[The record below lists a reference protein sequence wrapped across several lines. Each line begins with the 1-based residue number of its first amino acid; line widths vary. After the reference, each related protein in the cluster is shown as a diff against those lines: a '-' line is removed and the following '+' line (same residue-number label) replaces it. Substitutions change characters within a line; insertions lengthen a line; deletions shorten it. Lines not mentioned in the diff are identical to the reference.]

1 MSCPV
6 YYSVSEASET
16 SLVMLI
22 DADNFMLTG
31 GGSRRRL
38 NEERIS
44 ECAQAAGAE
53 QVIAY
58 AGYFYP
64 KERKRLIKYGIKPK
78 LTGRNADKWIINRAS
93 RLFARGFDAIIA
105 SGDGEMGQ
113 AITEAA
119 RHHGRLVDFYA
130 LSRSASRSLPISRF
144 CEDWIIG
151 PKPRNPFW
159 RLK

>member
-6 YYSVSEASET
+6 YYSVSEASEA

-64 KERKRLIKYGIKPK
+64 KERKRLIKCSIKPK
-78 LTGRNADKWIINRAS
+78 LTACNADKWIINRAS

-105 SGDGEMGQ
+105 SGDGEMGR

-119 RHHGRLVDFYA
+119 KRHDRSVNFYA
-130 LSRSASRSLPISRF
+130 LREKASRSLPISHF

-151 PKPRNPFW
+151 PKPLNQFW
-159 RLK
+159 RLE